1 MRGVVFT
8 EFLDMVEARFGMD
21 VVDRIIEGAE
31 TRTGGAYTSVGTY
44 DHREMFALVGNLS
57 TETGTPAPDLVR
69 SFGEHLFL
77 RFKAGYPAFFVEVPD
92 ALSFLSAVDG
102 YIHIEVKKLYPD
114 AELPGFTYERP
125 DERTL
130 VMHYRS
136 PRGLAD
142 LAHGLIDGCI
152 AYFGQPVSV
161 AREDRSGGRGQ
172 DVVFTL
178 TKG

>member
-8 EFLDMVEARFGMD
+8 EFLDMVEARYGLD

-57 TETGTPAPDLVR
+57 KEADVPVAALIRT
-69 SFGEHLFL
+69 FGEHLFL
-77 RFKAGYPAFFVEVPD
+77 RFKAGYPAFFIEVPD
-92 ALSFLSAVDG
+92 AFAFLSAVDG

-114 AELPGFTYERP
+114 AELPQFTYERP
-125 DERTL
+125 DDRTL

-152 AYFGQPVSV
+152 AYFGSPIAVS
-161 AREDRSGGRGQ
+161 REDRSGGRGQ

-178 TKG
+178 TRG